1 MVKGDS
7 KYIIVD
13 YEKVVDVFLPTYQ
26 SAVVTRDVLRSM
38 LFDENFVVSDAVK
51 ADLAGRSPTTTAA
64 ELRLAMLQFPLK
76 QFQTENGDFD
86 VLSKLYTATG
96 EPQTKLSDLAEME
109 RFKNSVSTED
119 LVADVILEYE
129 L

>member
-76 QFQTENGDFD
+76 QFQTEISETKNLIPRLIMD
-86 VLSKLYTATG
+86 VEQTLRNISSMKYTIKT
-96 EPQTKLSDLAEME
+96 E
-109 RFKNSVSTED
+109 NS
-119 LVADVILEYE
+119 
-129 L
+129 